1 MDQPVTLSSAIMT
14 SANNALKPIDKIERL
29 LTGPLRCLL
38 FWFIDPRRES
48 V

>member
-1 MDQPVTLSSAIMT
+1 MDQAVALSNANMT

-29 LTGPLRCLL
+29 LAGPLRCLL
-38 FWFIDPRRES
+38 FWFIDPRREC